1 MQMSG
6 LRLLRPY
13 AVEDRSMVAVTHLA
27 LLGVKIQDAAF
38 WVLECKQDMDSFLQ
52 IYPCAA
58 QNGQPFFENN
68 IHKNKRY
75 LS

>member
-13 AVEDRSMVAVTHLA
+13 AVEGRSMVAVTHLA

-38 WVLECKQDMDSFLQ
+38 RGNTKDKEQSFHT
-52 IYPCAA
+52 AA
-58 QNGQPFFENN
+58 FVVFPADFSNSSAIRQYNSNSP
-68 IHKNKRY
+68 
-75 LS
+75 LP